1 MNADDRAKPA
11 GGHFFPPVSDV
22 TAATAD
28 AAAAIPEQVPTS
40 GEVPTTGTVPQR
52 TALRPAAS
60 AQYATRPGTRATPT
74 AAATQTS
81 GVIPPPPASA
91 AQPIAGAAPTQPLP
105 AMSAF
110 TTSAAATMNVGV
122 DKLKGFAAK
131 ARESLTE
138 GDDIS
143 ASRSKGGP
151 RKARVLLSR
160 IDPWS
165 ALKMGFLLSIAI
177 GIMTVV
183 AVFVLWSALNQM
195 GVFAMVNEWILKL
208 FTEDQELDLLQFTS
222 LSKVMSATVL
232 LSIINVVLLSALTTI
247 GAFLYNTVS
256 SVVGGV
262 YVTLTDD

>member
-1 MNADDRAKPA
+1 MNADDRANPA
-11 GGHFFPPVSDV
+11 GGRFFPPVSE
-22 TAATAD
+22 D
-28 AAAAIPEQVPTS
+28 AAAQSDASAATPEQVPTS
-40 GEVPTTGTVPQR
+40 GQVPTTGTVPQR
-52 TALRPAAS
+52 TALRPSAS
-60 AQYATRPGTRATPT
+60 AQYATRPGSRATP
-74 AAATQTS
+74 ANATTS
-81 GVIPPPPASA
+81 ASGA
-91 AQPIAGAAPTQPLP
+91 VPVQPVSAPHSTAGATHTRPMP
-105 AMSAF
+105 ATSAF
-110 TTSAAATMNVGV
+110 TASAAATMNVGV
-122 DKLKGFAAK
+122 DKLKGFATKAK
-131 ARESLTE
+131 ESLTE

-183 AVFVLWSALNQM
+183 AVFVLWNVLNQM
-195 GVFAMVNEWILKL
+195 EVFTMVNEWIVKL

-232 LSIINVVLLSALTTI
+232 LSIINVILLSALTTI
-247 GAFLYNTVS
+247 GAFLYNIVS